1 MTFRFTTAGESHG
14 RGLVG
19 ILEGIPA
26 GLPVS
31 AADVDVEL
39 KRRMGGYGRG
49 ARMKIESDRI
59 EWLAGVRAGETL
71 GSPIAMLIWN
81 RDWEHWQ
88 DVMAPEADAT
98 PDPQGRRRQVTRPRP
113 GHADLAGS
121 LKYDRLDA
129 RDILERASARETV
142 ARVACGAICKKL
154 LREFSIEIGSHV
166 AELGGVTAKPQ
177 PPVPSPLNETA
188 DRSPVRCL
196 DPDAER
202 EMVARIDAAKAA
214 GDTLGGIVEVI
225 AQGVPVGLGSHV
237 SWDRKLDGRLAQALM
252 SIPAVKGV
260 ELGLGFEAARRKGSE
275 VHDEILPGFARATNR
290 AGGTEGGTTTGEALV
305 LRAAMK
311 PISTLMAPLRTVDL
325 KTGGPAQAQAERSD
339 VTAVPAM
346 GVIAEAM
353 LALVL
358 AQALLEKFGGDALS
372 ETKRN
377 FEGYLA
383 QVRARVPGEGAKG
396 VGAHARDPARRDRP
410 GRRLGGAA
418 GRDRGRA
425 GPRPRDLPPH
435 AARDGGAARRARGNP
450 PAVNR

>member
-1 MTFRFTTAGESHG
+1 MLRPYREDGMTFRFTTAGESHG

-98 PDPQGRRRQVTRPRP
+98 PDPRGGGRRRQVTRPRP

-142 ARVACGAICKKL
+142 ARVACGAVCKKL

-166 AELGGVTAKPQ
+166 AELGGVVANVGAQ
-177 PPVPSPLNETA
+177 HAAPPAANINEIA
-188 DRSPVRCL
+188 DQSPVRCL
-196 DPDAER
+196 DKEAEAEIIR
-202 EMVARIDAAKAA
+202 RIDAAKAA
-214 GDTLGGIVEVI
+214 GDTLGGIVEVV
-225 AQGVPVGLGSHV
+225 ALGVPVGLGSHV

-290 AGGTEGGTTTGEALV
+290 AGGTEGGMTTGEPLV
-305 LRAAMK
+305 VRVAMK
-311 PISTLMAPLRTVDL
+311 PISTLMSPLKTVDL
-325 KTGGPAQAQAERSD
+325 KTGGPAQAQSERSD

-353 LALVL
+353 LAIVL
-358 AQALLEKFGGDALS
+358 TEALLEKFGGDALS
-372 ETKRN
+372 ELKRN
-377 FEGYLA
+377 VDGYLS
-383 QVRARVPGEGAKG
+383 QVRARTRSEPHVPPLRIVERGTGGEA
-396 VGAHARDPARRDRP
+396 
-410 GRRLGGAA
+410 
-418 GRDRGRA
+418 
-425 GPRPRDLPPH
+425 
-435 AARDGGAARRARGNP
+435 
-450 PAVNR
+450 